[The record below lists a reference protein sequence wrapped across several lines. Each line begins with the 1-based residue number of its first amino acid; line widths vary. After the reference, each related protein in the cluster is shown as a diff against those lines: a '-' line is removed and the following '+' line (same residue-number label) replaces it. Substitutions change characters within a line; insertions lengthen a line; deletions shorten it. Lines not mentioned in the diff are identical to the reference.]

1 MEELGLE
8 RLMRE
13 VADEAGGALDDE
25 AIAERVAAKMQSRG
39 TRCYQMK
46 HNARIVAPHAAQ
58 RDAGGRGPAARARA
72 RRRRRRRRRRV
83 SLRRNAP
90 SSAALRRR
98 LLSASHAMR
107 RAHGPG

>member
-13 VADEAGGALDDE
+13 VADEAAGA
-25 AIAERVAAKMQSRG
+25 AAQAAAERVAAAMQSRG

-58 RDAGGRGPAARARA
+58 LKASPGLAAWRSAMPAVEDRPRGRARGGGGGGGGGGF
-72 RRRRRRRRRRV
+72 
-83 SLRRNAP
+83 
-90 SSAALRRR
+90 
-98 LLSASHAMR
+98 R
-107 RAHGPG
+107 RAGMP